1 MARTLR
7 PYLLKRVD
15 EHVDYDEAAGFVV
28 LAHDA
33 DEARS
38 LASEQAWDEGAD
50 TWLNGDR
57 TTCEVLEPTGGAR
70 VVLRD
75 QRAR

>member
-1 MARTLR
+1 MREMK
-7 PYLLKRVD
+7 PYLLKRIGD
-15 EHVDYDEAAGFVV
+15 TDWDGAAGFVV
-28 LAHDA
+28 LAYSA

-38 LASEQAWDEGAD
+38 LASEQAWDEGPAV
-50 TWLNGDR
+50 WLSGDL

-75 QRAR
+75 QRAG

>member
-1 MARTLR
+1 MARTLK

-15 EHVDYDEAAGFVV
+15 AYVGYDEAAGFVV

-33 DEARS
+33 GEARS

-50 TWLNGDR
+50 AWLDGDR
-57 TTCEVLEPTGGAR
+57 TTCEVLEPAGGAR

-75 QRAR
+75 QRAG

>member
-1 MARTLR
+1 MRTLK

-15 EHVDYDEAAGFVV
+15 ENVDYDEVAGFVV

-38 LASEQAWDEGAD
+38 LASEQAWNEGPG
-50 TWLNGDR
+50 TWLNEDR
-57 TTCEVLEPTGGAR
+57 VTCEVLEPAGGAR

-75 QRAR
+75 QRAG